1 MKKILKVSLF
11 TLSVVLSSNVYGAIG
26 TGHAQV
32 ELQEPLV
39 VDNQTTLDFAQVAI
53 DPSAGAQT
61 LSMTPA
67 GVVTC
72 PATYACSGTTTNG
85 VLRITGTPGGSVNVS
100 VTGQTA
106 TLDDGSSNTLTF
118 DPVFT
123 GASDTLASV
132 ALDGATGIADVSVG
146 GSIDFAGTET
156 AGTYSS
162 TAGTGY
168 TVTVNY

>member
-11 TLSVVLSSNVYGAIG
+11 TLSVVLSSNVYGATG

-32 ELQEPLV
+32 ELLNPLTV
-39 VDNQTTLDFAQVAI
+39 INQTTLDFAQIAI

-72 PATYACSGTTTNG
+72 PATYVCSGTTANG
-85 VLRITGTPGGSVNVS
+85 VLRITGAPGGSVSVS

-106 TLDDGSSNTLTF
+106 TLDDGAANTLTF

-123 GASDTLASV
+123 GSTDTLAAV
-132 ALDGATGIADVSVG
+132 ALDGTTGIADVDVG
-146 GSIDFAGTET
+146 GSIDFAGTEV
-156 AGTYSS
+156 AGTYTS